1 MYDQKPTTTLMEDLE
16 TLGLVKQPKSRNR
29 RLSEMHGDMDP
40 DDTGAY
46 GQPEGGAAPA
56 PPEPGEEEEGA
67 PPPAPQAKVPGVPA
81 VPAVPAAPDGA
92 PPFPSK
98 GAPVDDAEEKDMLGQ
113 PQATYDTYDDDAYDM
128 PPDEEMSAY
137 ESAWN
142 VVKKYYA
149 LNERK
154 EKLSEDDYKTV
165 VNAMSFIIETQGK
178 YLKLEPDHDP
188 DELPAGNAPAWAGN
202 AENNPYEKV
211 DGTGAMRQLR
221 GYRYHDASPRPSEK
235 AESLSS
241 LVGELKALTQQTE
254 SDDEMHTLGAKIIE
268 GFEAIRDTAEEV
280 AQGLATELRESKETV
295 TERHPRV
302 RLGKYFEGV
311 GGDAR
316 LLLRAISERDTTDV
330 DDAIEDLNS
339 LARDLKRGLAQ
350 L

>member
-1 MYDQKPTTTLMEDLE
+1 MYDQKPTTSLMEDLE
-16 TLGLVKQPKSRNR
+16 VLGLVKQPKNDRQLN
-29 RLSEMHGDMDP
+29 EMGGDMEP

-46 GQPEGGAAPA
+46 GQPEGGAPPAQPA
-56 PPEPGEEEEGA
+56 PEDEA

-81 VPAVPAAPDGA
+81 A

-98 GAPVDDAEEKDMLGQ
+98 GAPVDDQGEKDMYGE
-113 PQATYDTYDDDAYDM
+113 PQDTYSDYSMAGG
-128 PPDEEMSAY
+128 DEEMAAY

-142 VVKKYYA
+142 VVKQYYA

-188 DELPAGNAPAWAGN
+188 DELPGGNNPAWAGN
-202 AENNPYEKV
+202 AENNPNEKV
-211 DGTGAMRQLR
+211 DGTGAMRKLK
-221 GYRYHDASPRPSEK
+221 GWRYHDASPRPSEK
-235 AESLSS
+235 AESLSG

-254 SDDEMHTLGAKIIE
+254 SDDEMQSLGTKIIE
-268 GFEAIRDTAEEV
+268 GFEAIRDTADEV
-280 AQGLATELRESKETV
+280 AQGLANELRESNEKV
-295 TERHPRV
+295 TEGHPRV

-311 GGDAR
+311 GADAR
-316 LLLRAISERDTTDV
+316 LLLRAISERETTDV